1 MLNIYTATAW
11 RNIFVQIYEN
21 IQKQTTGSF
30 TFSQSSDMFKIITVY
45 RSSKSYNIIFKF
57 CVSFLSQDREK
68 IRIKIRK
75 TEYRM
80 IVSIPCFASCT
91 F

>member
-45 RSSKSYNIIFKF
+45 HAKSYNVIFKF
-57 CVSFLSQDREK
+57 CVCFLSQDREK
-68 IRIKIRK
+68 IRI
-75 TEYRM
+75 
-80 IVSIPCFASCT
+80 
-91 F
+91 